1 MNYPHPNL
9 QYLTPS
15 RNNAGNNVGN
25 NNVVGGILKAR
36 QLVDLTNVLSEVELE
51 NTIGDHSANGNSV
64 NVSPNVVLPDISVH
78 DINL

>member
-9 QYLTPS
+9 QCLTLS